1 MFKAN
6 PSKSMADHITSMAKG
21 KAKGKMFGK
30 KKSKGKSKGKFNL
43 FKKAEGD
50 GLASGSDHDEV

>member
-6 PSKSMADHITSMAKG
+6 PSKSMADHISSMAKG
-21 KAKGKMFGK
+21 KSSKKAMFG
-30 KKSKGKSKGKFNL
+30 KKSKGKVKGKFNL

-50 GLASGSDHDEV
+50 GHAAGSDNDEV

>member
-21 KAKGKMFGK
+21 KGGKKHMFGK
-30 KKSKGKSKGKFNL
+30 KSAKKSKGKFNL

-50 GLASGSDHDEV
+50 GQAAGDDHDDV

>member
-30 KKSKGKSKGKFNL
+30 KKKSAKKGKFNL

-50 GLASGSDHDEV
+50 GQASDSM